1 MKRSFQMPDKLTL
14 ISHALCPYV
23 QRAAIVL
30 DEKKVPF
37 ERVMIDLA
45 DKPDWFR
52 AASPL
57 GKVPLLKLGGDRYL
71 FESAPIVEF
80 LDETEGSRLHPE
92 DPAERARHRAYVEFA
107 SQILNGI
114 GTLYNARDD
123 TGFYAAGEALR
134 ARFHHLEGALDP
146 DGPFFAGSSFSLV
159 DAAFAPVFRYFD
171 VFDGFADLGT
181 FDALDRVTAW
191 RGSLAARPS
200 VRKAVSGDYPALLLA
215 FLQKRGS
222 WMSHLLDLRSRERA
236 LQAAQ

>member
-1 MKRSFQMPDKLTL
+1 MPDTLTL

-30 DEKKVPF
+30 LEKNVPF
-37 ERVMIDLA
+37 DRVTIDLA

-92 DPAERARHRAYVEFA
+92 DPAERARHRAYIEFA

-114 GTLYNARDD
+114 GALYNARDD
-123 TGFYAAGEALR
+123 TGFMLR
-134 ARFHHLEGALDP
+134 VKHFVQSSVIWKVNLIRTVPSSPAE
-146 DGPFFAGSSFSLV
+146 PFRSSMRLSPRCSAISMSL
-159 DAAFAPVFRYFD
+159 R
-171 VFDGFADLGT
+171 
-181 FDALDRVTAW
+181 
-191 RGSLAARPS
+191 
-200 VRKAVSGDYPALLLA
+200 
-215 FLQKRGS
+215 
-222 WMSHLLDLRSRERA
+222 RS
-236 LQAAQ
+236 

>member
-1 MKRSFQMPDKLTL
+1 MPDTLTL

-30 DEKKVPF
+30 HEKNVPF
-37 ERVMIDLA
+37 DRVTIDLA

-57 GKVPLLKLGGDRYL
+57 GKVPLLKLGADRYL

-92 DPAERARHRAYVEFA
+92 DPSERARHRAYIEFA

-114 GTLYNARDD
+114 GALYNARDD

-134 ARFHHLEGALDP
+134 AKFRHLESELDP
-146 DGPFFAGSSFSLV
+146 DGPFFAGSAFSLV

-171 VFDGFADLGT
+171 VFESFLT
-181 FDALDRVTAW
+181 LEMFDDLDRVLAW
-191 RGSLAARPS
+191 RSKLAARTS
-200 VRKAVSGDYPALLLA
+200 VQEAVTADYPALLTA
-215 FLQKRGS
+215 FLQNRNS
-222 WMSHLLDLRSRERA
+222 WISQLLDLRSRERSLLVA
-236 LQAAQ
+236 H